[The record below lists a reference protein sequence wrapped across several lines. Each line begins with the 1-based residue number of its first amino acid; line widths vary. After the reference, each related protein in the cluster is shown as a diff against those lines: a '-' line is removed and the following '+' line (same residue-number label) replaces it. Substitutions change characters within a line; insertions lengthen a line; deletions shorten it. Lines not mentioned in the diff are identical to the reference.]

1 MKINRKQIWSLT
13 WPVILAN
20 LTIPL
25 VGLTDTI
32 IMGHMPD
39 SKFLAGIAIGSIVF
53 NFVYGGL
60 NFLRMGTTGIVAQ
73 ELGKKNNYEILYGL
87 FRPLIF
93 SLLIG
98 LILYSQKSLI
108 LDITVFSIKP
118 EEQII
123 PILKVYLFTRILGL
137 PIGLMNMVFLGW
149 FFGMQ
154 KAKSVMLQL
163 IVINLIN
170 IFSSILFAQFL
181 NLGIFGVA
189 LGSVVAQFFG
199 FITSVLIFI
208 NYLKNETKKQYDFKQ
223 IFLIKR
229 LQRLFNISFDLFLR
243 TIFLISAQAYMIYK
257 AGLLGIDQLAALEII
272 IIIFGIS
279 SYSLDGFAHTAET
292 MVGKAI
298 GSKNN
303 SAIKKAIF
311 LSTQMAFI
319 MSLIISFILFC
330 FEYWITFLIT
340 DIIVLREI
348 IDLLWIFVVFTP
360 VIAVFAF
367 QLDGIFVG
375 ATLSRQMRNSM
386 IIAFLIF
393 YIVVEYIFQNKLNLQ
408 NLYISFLLFL
418 FLRALL
424 LILSIKKVFILKD
437 GIKK

>member
-1 MKINRKQIWSLT
+1 
-13 WPVILAN
+13 
-20 LTIPL
+20 
-25 VGLTDTI
+25 
-32 IMGHMPD
+32 
-39 SKFLAGIAIGSIVF
+39 
-53 NFVYGGL
+53 
-60 NFLRMGTTGIVAQ
+60 
-73 ELGKKNNYEILYGL
+73 
-87 FRPLIF
+87 
-93 SLLIG
+93 
-98 LILYSQKSLI
+98 
-108 LDITVFSIKP
+108 
-118 EEQII
+118 
-123 PILKVYLFTRILGL
+123 
-137 PIGLMNMVFLGW
+137 
-149 FFGMQ
+149 
-154 KAKSVMLQL
+154 
-163 IVINLIN
+163 
-170 IFSSILFAQFL
+170 
-181 NLGIFGVA
+181 
-189 LGSVVAQFFG
+189 
-199 FITSVLIFI
+199 
-208 NYLKNETKKQYDFKQ
+208 
-223 IFLIKR
+223 
-229 LQRLFNISFDLFLR
+229 
-243 TIFLISAQAYMIYK
+243 MIYK

-330 FEYWITFLIT
+330 FDYWITFLIT

-437 GIKK
+437 GITK

>member
-199 FITSVLIFI
+199 FITSILIFI

-257 AGLLGIDQLAALEII
+257 AGLMGIDQLAALEII

-330 FEYWITFLIT
+330 FGNWITFLIT

-375 ATLSRQMRNSM
+375 ATLSKQMRNSM

>member
-60 NFLRMGTTGIVAQ
+60 NFLRMSTTGIVAQ

-87 FRPLIF
+87 FRPLIL

-98 LILYSQKSLI
+98 LTLYSQKTLI
-108 LDITVFSIKP
+108 LDITIFSIKP

-243 TIFLISAQAYMIYK
+243 TIFLISAQAYLIFK

-311 LSTQMAFI
+311 LSTQMAFM

-330 FEYWITFLIT
+330 FEHWITFLIT

-360 VIAVFAF
+360 VVAVFAF

-375 ATLSRQMRNSM
+375 ATLSKQMRNSM

-393 YIVVEYIFQNKLNLQ
+393 YIVVEYVFRNKLNLQ

-424 LILSIKKVFILKD
+424 LILSIKKVFLLND